1 MIVIS
6 GQARKQVFFF
16 FSGRTTCGG
25 PKTCVT
31 VVTHR
36 DNRCISVPW
45 TVYATN
51 SQELICNQVNPSIRS

>member
-16 FSGRTTCGG
+16 RGNDMWRAQS
-25 PKTCVT
+25 CVT

-36 DNRCISVPW
+36 DNRCISVPR
-45 TVYATN
+45 TLYATN
-51 SQELICNQVNPSIRS
+51 SQEVICNQVNLSVRS